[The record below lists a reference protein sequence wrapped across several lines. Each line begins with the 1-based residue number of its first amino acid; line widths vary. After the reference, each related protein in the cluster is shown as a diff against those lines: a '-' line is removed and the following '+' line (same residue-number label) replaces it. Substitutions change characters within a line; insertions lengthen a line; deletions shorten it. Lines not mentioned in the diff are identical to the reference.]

1 MLTAAPGRT
10 AGRPIVHTGRVSTSV
25 PGASTTTA
33 PAGPSSS
40 RTLAL
45 AATITGDIS
54 PKSVAASGSG
64 LVFAQNMMYKH
75 TMTVYSS
82 VGQLLKT
89 IPDSVDLASFG
100 VPGHPGISQGAPVE
114 AAFSP
119 DHRDVYVS
127 NYSMYGAGF
136 GPEGSDSCPA
146 SNPYSPSYVYRVNT
160 KTLTVD
166 KVIAV
171 GKVPKYVAVTPD
183 GRYLLVS
190 NWCSYDL
197 SVVSLATNTEVARLP
212 IGPWPRGI
220 AVNPASTIA
229 YVAEMGGRN
238 IAVINLA
245 TLATS
250 WILNVGGAPRHL
262 VMDPTGRYLYATLN
276 ADGTVAKID
285 LSDNA
290 IVAKV
295 ATGTEPR
302 SMAISPDGTALYV
315 VNYDSNSMTKV
326 ATATMQVTQQVS
338 TPSHPI
344 GVTYDPATNRVWV
357 AAYSGAILV
366 YQDR

>member
-1 MLTAAPGRT
+1 MIGAVIAVVLVAGFGVGGVVALGASPGRT
-10 AGRPIVHTGRVSTSV
+10 AARPIVHTGRVSTSV
-25 PGASTTTA
+25 PGASTTTTA

-40 RTLAL
+40 RTLTL

-75 TMTVYSS
+75 SMTVYSS
-82 VGQLLKT
+82 GGQLLKT
-89 IPDSVDLASFG
+89 IPDSVDLASFR

-119 DHRDVYVS
+119 DHHDVYVS

-245 TLATS
+245 DLGD
-250 WILNVGGAPRHL
+250 VVDPERGRRPPPPRHGPDRP
-262 VMDPTGRYLYATLN
+262 VPVRHAERGR
-276 ADGTVAKID
+276 D
-285 LSDNA
+285 
-290 IVAKV
+290 
-295 ATGTEPR
+295 R
-302 SMAISPDGTALYV
+302 
-315 VNYDSNSMTKV
+315 
-326 ATATMQVTQQVS
+326 
-338 TPSHPI
+338 
-344 GVTYDPATNRVWV
+344 R
-357 AAYSGAILV
+357 
-366 YQDR
+366 QDRRD